1 MLYYIL
7 IVILFLALLA
17 KASGKKGRRG
27 LYVFAILLL
36 ILFSA
41 LRNGFLYPD
50 ISNYYDYFNGQYRL
64 SDENMGVGY
73 RLLNTVCHWFSSS
86 FQFVLI
92 VISVFVVG
100 CYGKVIKEYSPY
112 IWFSLFLYV
121 LINYYPSFFILRQ
134 YLALAVCLLSLK
146 YIIKRD
152 SVRFGIYTL
161 VAFSFHATALLI
173 VPLYFLYGMKATK
186 MNMSLLAAGSVF
198 FVVAFMSIADY
209 VNLFSAYYAHYFET
223 EVEEGMWQRTL
234 LKIYIA
240 GVYLF
245 TLRKKFYDEGINRLV
260 FYGMVFN
267 VVICI
272 AAMNIFSAHRLREY
286 FSYADYIGVA
296 IILKEASRIKTIK
309 KPIVFFLVLVYVAAL
324 AISFNSFVQ
333 SNNMNNDYEFFW
345 KGEALSSS
353 SSFTF

>member
-7 IVILFLALLA
+7 IVIVFLAMLA
-17 KASGKKGRRG
+17 KVSETAWHRI

-41 LRNGFLYPD
+41 LRNGFIYPD
-50 ISNYYDYFNGQYRL
+50 IHNYYDIFNGKYRFL
-64 SDENMGVGY
+64 DDNVGVGY
-73 RLLNTVCHWFSSS
+73 RLLNTVCHWVTSS
-86 FQFVLI
+86 FQFFLI
-92 VISVFVVG
+92 VISIFVVG
-100 CYGKVIKEYSPY
+100 CYGKVIKEYSPC
-112 IWFSLFLYV
+112 IWFSLFLYI

-146 YIIKRD
+146 YIINREF
-152 SVRFGIYTL
+152 VRFGIYTL

-186 MNMSLLAAGSVF
+186 MNMFLLTVGAVF
-198 FVVAFMSIADY
+198 FVISFMSLAEY
-209 VNLFSAYYAHYFET
+209 VNLFSAYYAHYFGT
-223 EVEEGMWQRTL
+223 KVEGGMWQRTL

-245 TLRKKFYDEGINRLV
+245 TLRNRFYDEGINRLV
-260 FYGMVFN
+260 FYGMVCN

-272 AAMNIFSAHRLREY
+272 AAMSIFSAHRLREY
-286 FSYADYIGVA
+286 FSYADFVGVA
-296 IILKEASRIKTIK
+296 IILKEGSKIESIK
-309 KPIVFFLVLVYVAAL
+309 KPIVYILVLIYVVAL

-333 SNNMNNDYEFFW
+333 SDNMKNYYEFFW
-345 KGEALSSS
+345 NGKVPYASSA
-353 SSFTF
+353 FTF